1 MAMAKGRDG
10 DLRFKE
16 MEVEVEAS
24 LVLSI
29 TTSLTQLLL
38 SNYGEVMK

>member
-16 MEVEVEAS
+16 MEVEAS